1 MRQRSRHLA
10 ALILLALTPVPL
22 AAQPAAGDF
31 VIPVTNLR
39 SARGQILA
47 CLVATARAFP
57 DCSRDPAAHKLIVPV
72 AGASAVLDFGP
83 IPAGTWAIAVIHDEN
98 GNGRM
103 DKALMMPKEG
113 FGFSR
118 DAPVRF
124 GPPSFTQ
131 AAFALGGEPPA
142 HMVIRMRY
150 MF

>member
-1 MRQRSRHLA
+1 MRHRSRYLA
-10 ALILLALTPVPL
+10 ALIALAPAPL
-22 AAQPAAGDF
+22 AAEPAAADF
-31 VIPVTNLR
+31 VVTVTNLR

-47 CLVATARAFP
+47 CLVANPKAFP
-57 DCSRDPAAHKLIVPV
+57 DCSRDAAAHKLVVPV
-72 AGASAVLDFGP
+72 AGTSVRLDFGHV
-83 IPAGTWAIAVIHDEN
+83 PAGTWAIAVIHDEN

-124 GPPSFTQ
+124 GPPSFSQ
-131 AAFALGGEPPA
+131 AAFPLGAEPPA
-142 HMVIRMRY
+142 HMAIRMRY